1 MTDRYIGIAGFAA
14 LTGLTRNTVTAYRR
28 KGTLPTPDVVI
39 EEAGRAT
46 TSGWTEDTIRQW
58 MRDRD
63 TKRGRPSIVYWAI
76 NTSTGE
82 VAILTKGACLEDLSA
97 WIDGTQ
103 SSETHD
109 LARKLLA
116 HNPSDMRAITQAGFA
131 IRSASRRATVPPDA
145 SEYELWNLATSQGIS
160 CGDASKSEIAT
171 VLAHA
176 CPQAYGE
183 LLLLAHTA

>member
-1 MTDRYIGIAGFAA
+1 MTTRYIGVAKFAA
-14 LTGLTRNTVTAYRR
+14 LAGLTKNTMTTYRR
-28 KGTLPTPDVVI
+28 KGLLPAPDIVI

-46 TSGWTEDTIRQW
+46 TSGWTEATVKRW
-58 MRDRD
+58 MNEHD

-82 VAILTKGACLEDLSA
+82 VAILTKNACLEDLSA

-116 HNPSDMRAITQAGFA
+116 HQPSDMRAITQAGFV
-131 IRSASRRATVPPDA
+131 IRSASRRVTVPPDT
-145 SEYELWNLATSQGIS
+145 SEYELWNLATNQGIS
-160 CGDASKSEIAT
+160 CGDARKSEIAT

-176 CPQAYGE
+176 RPREYGE
-183 LLLLAHTA
+183 LLLRHTV

>member
-1 MTDRYIGIAGFAA
+1 MTAHYLGVSSFAA

-28 KGTLPTPDVVI
+28 KGSLPTPDVII
-39 EEAGRAT
+39 EEAGRVT

-63 TKRGRPSIVYWAI
+63 TKRGRPPVVYWTI
-76 NTSTGE
+76 NTVTGKA
-82 VAILTKGACLEDLSA
+82 AILTIEAHLEELSS

-116 HNPSDMRAITQAGFA
+116 HKPSDMRAITQAGFV
-131 IRSASRRATVPPDA
+131 IRSASRRATVPPGV
-145 SEYELWNLATSQGIS
+145 SEYELWRLAEDNGITCLDADKSQ
-160 CGDASKSEIAT
+160 IAT
-171 VLAHA
+171 VLAHT
-176 CPQAYGE
+176 CPQVYGE
-183 LLLLAHTA
+183 LILAHTA

>member
-1 MTDRYIGIAGFAA
+1 MTSHYLGISGFAA
-14 LTGLTRNTVTAYRR
+14 MTGLTRNTVTTYRR
-28 KGTLPTPDVVI
+28 KGLLPMPDVII

-46 TSGWTEDTIRQW
+46 TRGWTEDTIRQW

-76 NTSTGE
+76 NVGTGAA
-82 VAILTKGACLEDLSA
+82 AILTEDTHLEDLSS

-116 HNPSDMRAITQAGFA
+116 HKPGDMRAIMQSGFV
-131 IRSASRRATVPPDA
+131 IRSASRRATVPPCV
-145 SEYELWNLATSQGIS
+145 SEYELRRLAADNGIACSGADKSQ
-160 CGDASKSEIAT
+160 IAT

-176 CPQAYGE
+176 CSQVYGE
-183 LLLLAHTA
+183 LVLAHTA

>member
-1 MTDRYIGIAGFAA
+1 MVAHYLGVSGFAA
-14 LTGLTRNTVTAYRR
+14 MTGLTRNTVTTYRR
-28 KGTLPTPDVVI
+28 KGFLPTPDVII

-63 TKRGRPSIVYWAI
+63 TKRGRPPIVYWAI
-76 NTSTGE
+76 NTTTGA
-82 VAILTKGACLEDLSA
+82 VAILTEDTHLDDMSS

-109 LARKLLA
+109 LARKLIA
-116 HNPSDMRAITQAGFA
+116 HKPSDMRAITQAGFV
-131 IRSASRRATVPPDA
+131 IRSASRRATVPPDV
-145 SEYELWNLATSQGIS
+145 SEYELWRLAADNGITCIDADKSQ
-160 CGDASKSEIAT
+160 IAT

-176 CPQAYGE
+176 CPQVYGE
-183 LLLLAHTA
+183 LILAHTA

>member
-1 MTDRYIGIAGFAA
+1 MTDRYFGIAGFAA
-14 LTGLTRNTVTAYRR
+14 ITGLTKNTVTTYRR
-28 KGTLPTPDVVI
+28 KGLLPTPDVII

-76 NTSTGE
+76 NTATGS
-82 VAILTKGACLEDLSA
+82 VVILTEDMHLDDLSS

-109 LARKLLA
+109 LARKLIA
-116 HNPSDMRAITQAGFA
+116 HKPSDMSAITQAGFV
-131 IRSASRRATVPPDA
+131 IRSASRRATVPHGV
-145 SEYELWNLATSQGIS
+145 SEDELRRLAADEGITTMTADKSQ
-160 CGDASKSEIAT
+160 IAT

-176 CPQAYGE
+176 CPYVYGE
-183 LLLLAHTA
+183 LILAHMA

>member
-1 MTDRYIGIAGFAA
+1 MTKRYAGASKFATI
-14 LTGLTRNTVTAYRR
+14 TGLTKNTVTTYSR
-28 KGTLPTPDVVI
+28 KGLLPPPDVII

-46 TSGWTEDTIRQW
+46 THGWTEDTIRQW

-82 VAILTKGACLEDLSA
+82 VAILTKDACLEDLSA

-116 HNPSDMRAITQAGFA
+116 HKPSDMRAITQAGFV
-131 IRSASRRATVPPDA
+131 IRSASRRATVPPAA

-171 VLAHA
+171 VLAHTR
-176 CPQAYGE
+176 PQAYGE
-183 LLLLAHTA
+183 LVLRHTA

>member
-1 MTDRYIGIAGFAA
+1 MTTRYIGIAGFATLA
-14 LTGLTRNTVTAYRR
+14 GLTKNTMITYRR
-28 KGTLPTPDVVI
+28 KGLLPVPDVVI

-58 MRDRD
+58 MDERD
-63 TKRGRPSIVYWAI
+63 TKRGRPSIVYWTI

-82 VAILTKGACLEDLSA
+82 VAILTKNACLEELSA

-116 HNPSDMRAITQAGFA
+116 HKPSDMKSITQAGFV
-131 IRSASRRATVPPDA
+131 IRSASRRATVPPDI
-145 SEYELWNLATSQGIS
+145 SEYELWNLATNHGIS
-160 CGDASKSEIAT
+160 CGNASKSEIAT
-171 VLAHA
+171 VLAHTR
-176 CPQAYGE
+176 PREYGE
-183 LLLLAHTA
+183 LILSHTA

>member
-1 MTDRYIGIAGFAA
+1 MATHYLGISGFAA
-14 LTGLTRNTVTAYRR
+14 ITGLTRNTVATYRR
-28 KGTLPTPDVVI
+28 KGLLPAPDIVI

-46 TSGWTEDTIRQW
+46 TSGWTEATVKRW
-58 MRDRD
+58 MDERDI
-63 TKRGRPSIVYWAI
+63 KRGRPSIVYWTI

-82 VAILTKGACLEDLSA
+82 VAILTKDACLEDLSA

-103 SSETHD
+103 SSETRD
-109 LARKLLA
+109 LARKLLT
-116 HNPSDMRAITQAGFA
+116 HKPSDMRAITQAGFV

-171 VLAHA
+171 VLAHTR
-176 CPQAYGE
+176 PQAYGE
-183 LLLLAHTA
+183 LILRHTA

>member
-1 MTDRYIGIAGFAA
+1 MTSRYIGIAKFAA
-14 LTGLTRNTVTAYRR
+14 IAGLTKNTMTTYRR
-28 KGTLPTPDVVI
+28 KGFLPTPDVII

-46 TSGWTEDTIRQW
+46 TSGWTEATVRRW
-58 MRDRD
+58 MDERDI
-63 TKRGRPSIVYWAI
+63 KRGRPSIVYWAI
-76 NTSTGE
+76 NASTGE
-82 VAILTKGACLEDLSA
+82 VAILTKDACLEDLSA

-116 HNPSDMRAITQAGFA
+116 HKPSDMRAITQAGFV

-160 CGDASKSEIAT
+160 CGNAGKSELAT
-171 VLAHA
+171 VLAHTR
-176 CPQAYGE
+176 PQAYGE
-183 LLLLAHTA
+183 LILRHTA

>member
-1 MTDRYIGIAGFAA
+1 MTDRYVGIAGFAA
-14 LTGLTRNTVTAYRR
+14 LTGLTKNTITTYRR
-28 KGTLPTPDVVI
+28 KGFLPTPDVII

-76 NTSTGE
+76 NTATGA
-82 VAILTKGACLEDLSA
+82 VAILTEDTHLEDLSS
-97 WIDGTQ
+97 WIDVTQ
-103 SSETHD
+103 SSETRE

-116 HNPSDMRAITQAGFA
+116 HKQGNMRAITQAGFV
-131 IRSASRRATVPPDA
+131 IRSASRRATVPPDV
-145 SEYELWNLATSQGIS
+145 SEYDLWRLATDNGIT
-160 CGDASKSEIAT
+160 CGGADKSRIAT

-176 CPQAYGE
+176 CPQVYGE
-183 LLLLAHTA
+183 LILAHTA

>member
-1 MTDRYIGIAGFAA
+1 MTTHYLGISGFAA
-14 LTGLTRNTVTAYRR
+14 VTGLARNTVTTYRR
-28 KGTLPTPDVVI
+28 SGILPEPDVII

-46 TSGWTEDTIRQW
+46 TSGWTEATVRRW
-58 MRDRD
+58 MSERS

-82 VAILTKGACLEDLSA
+82 VAILTKNACLEDLSE

-103 SSETHD
+103 SSETHA

-116 HNPSDMRAITQAGFA
+116 HNPSDMRAITQAGFV

-145 SEYELWNLATSQGIS
+145 SEYELWNLATNQGIR
-160 CGDASKSEIAT
+160 CGNAGKSEIAT

-176 CPQAYGE
+176 RPREYGE
-183 LLLLAHTA
+183 LIIRYTA

>member
-1 MTDRYIGIAGFAA
+1 M
-14 LTGLTRNTVTAYRR
+14 TGLTRNTVTTYRR
-28 KGTLPTPDVVI
+28 KGLLPKPDVVI

-46 TSGWTEDTIRQW
+46 TRGWTEDTIRQW

-63 TKRGRPSIVYWAI
+63 TKQGRPTIVYWTI
-76 NTSTGE
+76 NTATGA
-82 VAILTKGACLEDLSA
+82 VAILTEDTHIEELSA

-116 HNPSDMRAITQAGFA
+116 HKPGDMKTITQDGFV
-131 IRSASRRATVPPDA
+131 IRSASRRATVPPGV
-145 SEYELWNLATSQGIS
+145 SEYDMWRLAADNGITCGGADKSQ
-160 CGDASKSEIAT
+160 IAT

-176 CPQAYGE
+176 CPQVYGE
-183 LLLLAHTA
+183 LILAHAA

>member
-1 MTDRYIGIAGFAA
+1 MTTRYIGIAGFATLA
-14 LTGLTRNTVTAYRR
+14 GLTKNTMTTYRR
-28 KGTLPTPDVVI
+28 KGLIPTPDVVI
-39 EEAGRAT
+39 EEDGRAT
-46 TSGWTEDTIRQW
+46 TSGWTKATVKRWIDEH
-58 MRDRD
+58 D
-63 TKRGRPSIVYWAI
+63 TKRGRPSIVYWTI

-82 VAILTKGACLEDLSA
+82 VAILTKDACLEDLSA

-116 HNPSDMRAITQAGFA
+116 HKPSDMRAITQAGFV
-131 IRSASRRATVPPDA
+131 IRSASRRATVPTDA

-171 VLAHA
+171 VLAHTR
-176 CPQAYGE
+176 PQAYGE
-183 LLLLAHTA
+183 LILRHTA

>member
-1 MTDRYIGIAGFAA
+1 MTTRYIGVAKFAA
-14 LTGLTRNTVTAYRR
+14 LAGLTKNTMTTYRR
-28 KGTLPTPDVVI
+28 KGLLPAPDIVI

-46 TSGWTEDTIRQW
+46 TSGWTEATVKRWIEE
-58 MRDRD
+58 RD

-82 VAILTKGACLEDLSA
+82 VAILTKNACLEDLSA

-116 HNPSDMRAITQAGFA
+116 HQPSDMRAITQAGFV
-131 IRSASRRATVPPDA
+131 IRSASRRATFPPDT
-145 SEYELWNLATSQGIS
+145 SEYELWNLATNQGIS
-160 CGDASKSEIAT
+160 CGHANKSEIAT
-171 VLAHA
+171 VLAHTR
-176 CPQAYGE
+176 PQAYGE
-183 LLLLAHTA
+183 LILRHTV